1 MNKLSYQTLTAD
13 QPYQLVD
20 IRQASQ
26 FRQAFVPGSI
36 NLTLNN
42 FSNYAEG
49 VLNRDEAIIWII
61 DQTDSSLIQTIEDI
75 SEGYSSI
82 GFIEFAA
89 FPSDMLQSV
98 ASIPAEDFLA
108 INHTAYQLIDVRQQA
123 EITRP
128 APKKNLL
135 SIPLA
140 QLKSQIN
147 QLNHEDKQYLL
158 CGSGNRATTAA
169 SLLARAGMQPVVIEG
184 GMKAVQACQSIQAT
198 ISEE

>member
-1 MNKLSYQTLTAD
+1 MNKLSYETMTTH

-20 IRQASQ
+20 IRQAGQ
-26 FRQAFVPGSI
+26 FRQTYVPGSI

-42 FSNYAEG
+42 FRNYAEG
-49 VLNRDEAIIWII
+49 VLNRDETIIWII
-61 DQTDSSLIQTIEDI
+61 DQADSSIIQTIEDI
-75 SEGYSSI
+75 SEDYSSL
-82 GFIEFAA
+82 GFIEFAD
-89 FPSDMLQSV
+89 FPSELLQSL
-98 ASIPAEDFLA
+98 ASIPAEEFLA
-108 INHTAYQLIDVRQQA
+108 INHGAYQLIDVRQQA

-147 QLNHEDKQYLL
+147 QLSHEDKQYLL

-169 SLLARAGMQPVVIEG
+169 SLLVRAGMQPVVIEG

-198 ISEE
+198 ISED